1 MADVMR
7 IARRRTGRGIKYPVA
22 LLLLSPALLPGA
34 DLQQHIRQI
43 AAETAGCSRD
53 YPCLVE
59 VRQQD
64 GGYAV
69 HVRRSA
75 GIDRHGIL
83 QFTTSSTWLRFD
95 LAGKLLGI
103 APTP

>member
-1 MADVMR
+1 MGDAWY
-7 IARRRTGRGIKYPVA
+7 IACRRTGRVSLYSAV
-22 LLLLSPALLPGA
+22 LLLTSPATLSGA
-34 DLQQHIRQI
+34 DLQKQVRE
-43 AAETAGCSRD
+43 AAADRSGCSRNH
-53 YPCLVE
+53 PCLID

-64 GGYAV
+64 DGFAV

-75 GIDRHGIL
+75 GIDRHGVL

-95 LAGKLLGI
+95 LAGELLGI

>member
-1 MADVMR
+1 MVDAVR
-7 IARRRTGRGIKYPVA
+7 IARRWTGRRIVPAV
-22 LLLLSPALLPGA
+22 LLLMSPVLLQGA
-34 DLQQHIRQI
+34 ELQQLIRQV
-43 AAETAGCSRD
+43 AAEQAGCSRD
-53 YPCLVE
+53 YPCLLE

-64 GGYAV
+64 DGFAV

-75 GIDRHGIL
+75 GIDRHGVL

-95 LAGKLLGI
+95 LAGELLRI